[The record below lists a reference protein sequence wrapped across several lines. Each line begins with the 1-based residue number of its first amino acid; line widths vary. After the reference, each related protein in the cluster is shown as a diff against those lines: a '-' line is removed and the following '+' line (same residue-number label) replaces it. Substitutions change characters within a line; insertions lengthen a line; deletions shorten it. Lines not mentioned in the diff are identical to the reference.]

1 MSPETLALGRDL
13 ALIVL
18 TLEAIVLALPL
29 LIVPFYAIRYMRRA
43 RAPIRPVLR
52 RVRRRAM
59 QVEDATKL
67 VSSLAAQ
74 PFLWARAAGDGI
86 TRGLGYLMRRR

>member
-1 MSPETLALGRDL
+1 MSPETLALGRNL

-18 TLEAIVLALPL
+18 ALEAILLALPL
-29 LIVPFYAIRYMRRA
+29 LIVPFYAIRYIRRA

-52 RVRRRAM
+52 RVRWRAR

-67 VSSLAAQ
+67 ASSMAAQ
-74 PFLWARAAGDGI
+74 PFLWARSAGDGI
-86 TRGLGYLMRRR
+86 TRGLGYLMRWR